1 MQYHHHLF
9 PLEELERRAELLTT
23 FIRFRMGS
31 FEVFSLSFGIEVCKV
46 FSEAIAR
53 PDEAVEL
60 ISLETNQQTARHY

>member
-1 MQYHHHLF
+1 MW
-9 PLEELERRAELLTT
+9 EEAELLTT

-31 FEVFSLSFGIEVCKV
+31 FEVFSFFSFGIEVCKV

-60 ISLETNQQTARHY
+60 ISPETNQQTARQ

>member
-1 MQYHHHLF
+1 
-9 PLEELERRAELLTT
+9 
-23 FIRFRMGS
+23 MGS